1 MSNPIEQQKRDNL
14 TDLLIELSSAQ
25 DLLKDKR
32 KRSDYYRKLEDI
44 YYDSDTDNF
53 RHYYSDIFA
62 ALTFIDSSASVGNL
76 DILAQN
82 MQGIKDGYRS
92 QNFDE
97 NDNPINIEKEINK
110 LYDHTNLDI
119 ARINYTK
126 RFTNETQ
133 SKLAQNEALLNNLQ
147 SQQQQSDI
155 EREEAF
161 NAIRMES
168 AQAQQESKDNQA
180 KMQGEYITIL
190 GIFASIV
197 LAFTGGMTFS
207 TSVLENISSSSIY
220 RIIVISLI
228 LGLILFNIIW
238 LLIDFLRDINGKTI
252 RKWWVILLLD
262 FLIIVGIIF
271 TYFAYKGQWIKPDLT
286 TTPASIEN
294 SISDSENT
302 QIQEKDEL
310 PTETDSVKDK

>member
-1 MSNPIEQQKRDNL
+1 MSNLNEQQKREAL

-25 DLLKDKR
+25 DLLKDNR
-32 KRSDYYRKLEDI
+32 KRSDYYRKLESI
-44 YYDSDTDNF
+44 YYDADTDNF

-62 ALTFIDSSASVGNL
+62 VLTFIDSSTFGGNL

-92 QNFDE
+92 KNVDA
-97 NDNPINIEKEINK
+97 NGNLINIEKEINK

-126 RFTNETQ
+126 RFTSETQ

-147 SQQQQSDI
+147 SQQRQSDI
-155 EREEAF
+155 ERKNAF
-161 NAIRMES
+161 TAIRIET
-168 AQAQQESKDNQA
+168 AKAQQESKDNQA
-180 KMQGEYITIL
+180 KMQNEYITIL

-207 TSVLENISSSSIY
+207 ASVLENISSSSIY

-228 LGLILFNIIW
+228 LGLILFNVIW

-252 RKWWVILLLD
+252 RKWWIILLLD
-262 FLIIVGIIF
+262 FLIIAGISF
-271 TYFAYKGQWIKPDLT
+271 MYFAYKGQWIKPNSIN
-286 TTPASIEN
+286 TPTHIEN
-294 SISDSENT
+294 SVSNFENT
-302 QIQEKDEL
+302 QIQEKGE
-310 PTETDSVKDK
+310 

>member
-1 MSNPIEQQKRDNL
+1 MSNLNEQQKRDAL

-25 DLLKDKR
+25 DLLKDNR
-32 KRSDYYRKLEDI
+32 KRSDYYRKLESI
-44 YYDSDTDNF
+44 YYDADTDNF

-62 ALTFIDSSASVGNL
+62 ALTFIDSSTSSGNL

-92 QNFDE
+92 KNVDA
-97 NDNPINIEKEINK
+97 NGNPINIEKEINK

-126 RFTNETQ
+126 RFTNETE
-133 SKLAQNEALLNNLQ
+133 SKLAQNEVLLNNLQ
-147 SQQQQSDI
+147 SQQQQSDV
-155 EREEAF
+155 EREKAF
-161 NAIRMES
+161 NAIRIEA

-180 KMQGEYITIL
+180 KMQSEYITIL

-228 LGLILFNIIW
+228 LGLILFDVIW

-252 RKWWVILLLD
+252 RKWWIILLLD
-262 FLIIVGIIF
+262 FLIIAGIVF
-271 TYFAYKGQWIKPDLT
+271 MYFAYKGQWIKPDPIN
-286 TTPASIEN
+286 TPTHIEN

-302 QIQEKDEL
+302 Q
-310 PTETDSVKDK
+310 V

>member
-1 MSNPIEQQKRDNL
+1 MSNLNEQQKREAL

-25 DLLKDKR
+25 DLLKDNR
-32 KRSDYYRKLEDI
+32 KRSDYYRKLESI
-44 YYDSDTDNF
+44 YYDADTDNF

-62 ALTFIDSSASVGNL
+62 VLTFIDSSTFRGNL

-82 MQGIKDGYRS
+82 MQSIKDGYRS
-92 QNFDE
+92 KNVDA
-97 NDNPINIEKEINK
+97 NGNLINIEKEINK

-147 SQQQQSDI
+147 SQQQQSNI
-155 EREEAF
+155 ERENAF
-161 NAIRMES
+161 NAIRLET
-168 AQAQQESKDNQA
+168 AKAQQESKDNQA
-180 KMQGEYITIL
+180 KMQSEYITIL

-207 TSVLENISSSSIY
+207 ASVLENISSSSIY

-228 LGLILFNIIW
+228 LGLILFNVIW

-252 RKWWVILLLD
+252 RKWWIILLLD
-262 FLIIVGIIF
+262 FLIIAGISF
-271 TYFAYKGQWIKPDLT
+271 MYFAYKGQWIKP
-286 TTPASIEN
+286 N
-294 SISDSENT
+294 SISTPTHIENYISNFENT
-302 QIQEKDEL
+302 
-310 PTETDSVKDK
+310 

>member
-1 MSNPIEQQKRDNL
+1 MSNLNEQQKRDAL

-25 DLLKDKR
+25 DLLKDNR
-32 KRSDYYRKLEDI
+32 KRSDYYRKLESI
-44 YYDSDTDNF
+44 YYDADTNNF

-62 ALTFIDSSASVGNL
+62 ALTFIDSSTSNGNL

-92 QNFDE
+92 KNVDA
-97 NDNPINIEKEINK
+97 NGNPINIEKEINK

-133 SKLAQNEALLNNLQ
+133 SKLAQNEVLLNNLQ
-147 SQQQQSDI
+147 SQQQQSDA
-155 EREEAF
+155 ERENAF
-161 NAIRMES
+161 NAIRIEA
-168 AQAQQESKDNQA
+168 AQSQQESKDNQA
-180 KMQGEYITIL
+180 KMQSEYITIL

-228 LGLILFNIIW
+228 LGLILFNVIW

-252 RKWWVILLLD
+252 RKWWIILLLIPLLSQELQ
-262 FLIIVGIIF
+262 FM
-271 TYFAYKGQWIKPDLT
+271 YFAYKVNGKT
-286 TTPASIEN
+286 
-294 SISDSENT
+294 
-302 QIQEKDEL
+302 
-310 PTETDSVKDK
+310 

>member
-1 MSNPIEQQKRDNL
+1 MSNLNEQQKREAL

-25 DLLKDKR
+25 DLLKDNR
-32 KRSDYYRKLEDI
+32 KRSDYYRKLESI
-44 YYDSDTDNF
+44 YYDADTDNF

-62 ALTFIDSSASVGNL
+62 VLTFIDSSTFGGNL

-82 MQGIKDGYRS
+82 MQSIKDGYRS
-92 QNFDE
+92 KNADA
-97 NDNPINIEKEINK
+97 NGNLVNIEKEINK

-147 SQQQQSDI
+147 LQQHQSDI
-155 EREEAF
+155 ERENAF
-161 NAIRMES
+161 NAIRIET
-168 AQAQQESKDNQA
+168 ANAQQESKDNQA
-180 KMQGEYITIL
+180 KMQSEYITIL

-228 LGLILFNIIW
+228 LGLILFNVIW
-238 LLIDFLRDINGKTI
+238 LLIDFLRDINGKAI
-252 RKWWVILLLD
+252 RKWWIILLLD
-262 FLIIVGIIF
+262 FLIIAGISF
-271 TYFAYKGQWIKPDLT
+271 MYFAYKGQWIKPNSINTLT
-286 TTPASIEN
+286 HIEN
-294 SISDSENT
+294 SISNSENT
-302 QIQEKDEL
+302 QVQEKG
-310 PTETDSVKDK
+310 K

>member
-1 MSNPIEQQKRDNL
+1 
-14 TDLLIELSSAQ
+14 
-25 DLLKDKR
+25 
-32 KRSDYYRKLEDI
+32 
-44 YYDSDTDNF
+44 
-53 RHYYSDIFA
+53 
-62 ALTFIDSSASVGNL
+62 
-76 DILAQN
+76 

-92 QNFDE
+92 KNVDA
-97 NDNPINIEKEINK
+97 NGNPINIEKEINK

-133 SKLAQNEALLNNLQ
+133 SKLAQNEVLLNNLQ
-147 SQQQQSDI
+147 SQQQQSDA
-155 EREEAF
+155 ERENAF
-161 NAIRMES
+161 NAIRIEA
-168 AQAQQESKDNQA
+168 AQSQQESKDNQA
-180 KMQGEYITIL
+180 KMQSEYITIL

-228 LGLILFNIIW
+228 LGLILFNVIW

-252 RKWWVILLLD
+252 RKWWIILLLN
-262 FLIIVGIIF
+262 FLIIAGIAF
-271 TYFAYKGQWIKPDLT
+271 MYFAYKGQWIKPDPIN
-286 TTPASIEN
+286 TPTHIEN

-302 QIQEKDEL
+302 Q
-310 PTETDSVKDK
+310 V

>member
-1 MSNPIEQQKRDNL
+1 MSNLNEQQKRDAL

-25 DLLKDKR
+25 DLLKDNR
-32 KRSDYYRKLEDI
+32 KRSDYYRKLESI
-44 YYDSDTDNF
+44 YYDADTDNF

-62 ALTFIDSSASVGNL
+62 ALTFIDSSTSNGNL

-92 QNFDE
+92 KNVDA
-97 NDNPINIEKEINK
+97 NGNPINIEKEINK

-133 SKLAQNEALLNNLQ
+133 SKLAQNEVLLNNLQ
-147 SQQQQSDI
+147 SQQQQSDA
-155 EREEAF
+155 ERENAF
-161 NAIRMES
+161 NAIRIEA
-168 AQAQQESKDNQA
+168 AQSQQESKDNQA
-180 KMQGEYITIL
+180 KMQSEYITIL

-228 LGLILFNIIW
+228 LGLILFNVIW

-252 RKWWVILLLD
+252 RKWWIILLLN
-262 FLIIVGIIF
+262 FLIIAGIAF
-271 TYFAYKGQWIKPDLT
+271 MYFAYKGQ
-286 TTPASIEN
+286 
-294 SISDSENT
+294 
-302 QIQEKDEL
+302 
-310 PTETDSVKDK
+310 

>member
-1 MSNPIEQQKRDNL
+1 MPNLNEQQKRDAL

-25 DLLKDKR
+25 DLLKDNR
-32 KRSDYYRKLEDI
+32 KRSDYYRKLESI
-44 YYDSDTDNF
+44 YYDADTDNF

-62 ALTFIDSSASVGNL
+62 ALTLIDSSTFSGNL

-92 QNFDE
+92 KNVDA
-97 NDNPINIEKEINK
+97 NGNSINIEKEINK

-133 SKLAQNEALLNNLQ
+133 SKLAQNEALLNNLK
-147 SQQQQSDI
+147 SQQRQSDV
-155 EREEAF
+155 ERENAF
-161 NAIRMES
+161 NAIRREA

-180 KMQGEYITIL
+180 KMQNEYITIL

-207 TSVLENISSSSIY
+207 TSVLENISVSSIY
-220 RIIVISLI
+220 RIVVISLI
-228 LGLILFNIIW
+228 LGLILFNVIW

-252 RKWWVILLLD
+252 RKWWIILLLD
-262 FLIIVGIIF
+262 FVIITGIIF
-271 TYFAYKGQWIKPDLT
+271 MYFAYKGQWIKPDSINT
-286 TTPASIEN
+286 STHIEN
-294 SISDSENT
+294 PISNSENT
-302 QIQEKDEL
+302 QVQ
-310 PTETDSVKDK
+310 

>member
-1 MSNPIEQQKRDNL
+1 MSNLNEQQKRDAL

-25 DLLKDKR
+25 DLLKDNR
-32 KRSDYYRKLEDI
+32 KRSDYYRKLESI
-44 YYDSDTDNF
+44 YYDADTDNF

-62 ALTFIDSSASVGNL
+62 ALTFIDSSTSNGNL

-92 QNFDE
+92 KNVDA
-97 NDNPINIEKEINK
+97 NGNPINIEKEINK

-133 SKLAQNEALLNNLQ
+133 SKLAQNEVLLNNLQ
-147 SQQQQSDI
+147 SQQQQSDA
-155 EREEAF
+155 ERENAF
-161 NAIRMES
+161 NAIRIEA
-168 AQAQQESKDNQA
+168 AQSQQESKDNQA
-180 KMQGEYITIL
+180 KMQSEYITIL

-252 RKWWVILLLD
+252 RKWWIILLLN
-262 FLIIVGIIF
+262 FLIIAGIAF
-271 TYFAYKGQWIKPDLT
+271 MYFAYKGQWIKPDPIN
-286 TTPASIEN
+286 TPTHIEN

-302 QIQEKDEL
+302 Q
-310 PTETDSVKDK
+310 V